1 MTLCTL
7 GLTFVDA
14 MSSAGDAE
22 PPASRPSVF
31 LSYASEDQAAAR
43 SIRDAM
49 DAAGLEVW
57 YDENELGGGDAWD
70 KKIRQQIR
78 ECDYFA
84 AVISARTEARH
95 EGYFRR
101 EWRLA
106 VERSLDMA
114 DDHLFLLPVVIDGTE
129 QAAARVPEK
138 FLAVQWVKVPN
149 GQPNPSLHA
158 LCSRLVAG
166 GASEVAAPRR
176 PPPRIGRGRDKP
188 VPAEMPVF
196 PTEEPGQRVKFW
208 VHVIEWAARTAWV
221 LLHRMP
227 KLVRAILAVWFFIF
241 VVGKGC
247 TRDRSEPAAVSPAA
261 AVKLK
266 EIAEKY
272 QGSKT
277 QGDIAKLG
285 ADIAREFAK
294 DDDDSPKEA
303 SPLLAIPFLAPV
315 DNPAA
320 AKLANSTF
328 ALLYGRLSLS
338 SQGKVGL
345 SKDPLLSLD
354 SAAAVQ
360 RARDSHSRFVVFGG
374 VQEVGGARVLTVEII
389 KVSDSTVVWT
399 KDYSIADADPS
410 TIATEVE
417 EKIPGL
423 GDN

>member
-1 MTLCTL
+1 MTLCAL
-7 GLTFVDA
+7 GLTFIDA
-14 MSSAGDAE
+14 MSSTGDAV
-22 PPASRPSVF
+22 PPAPRPSVF

-49 DAAGLEVW
+49 DAAGLDVW

-114 DDHLFLLPVVIDGTE
+114 DDHLFLLPMVIDNTD

-138 FLAVQWVKVPN
+138 FLTVQWVRIPN
-149 GQPNPSLHA
+149 GLPNQSLST
-158 LCSRLVAG
+158 LCGRLISG
-166 GASEVAAPRR
+166 GAADVAAPRR
-176 PPPRIGRGRDKP
+176 APPRIGRGKERP
-188 VPAEMPVF
+188 VPAELPIF

-208 VHVIEWAARTAWV
+208 VHVIEWVFKTAWA

-227 KLVRAILAVWFFIF
+227 RTVRAILGLWFFIF
-241 VVGKGC
+241 IVGRGC
-247 TRDRSEPAAVSPAA
+247 STDRSEHAPISPAA

-272 QGSKT
+272 QGSSSR
-277 QGDIAKLG
+277 GDIAKLG
-285 ADIAREFAK
+285 VDIAREFAK
-294 DDDDSPKEA
+294 EDDDSPKDS
-303 SPLLAIPFLAPV
+303 SPLLAIPFIAPA
-315 DNPAA
+315 DNPAE

-328 ALLYGRLSLS
+328 ALLYGRLSIS
-338 SQGKVGL
+338 NQGKVGL
-345 SKDPLLSLD
+345 SKEPYPSLD
-354 SAAAVQ
+354 SPSAVQ
-360 RARDSHSRFVVFGG
+360 RARDSHSRYVVFGG
-374 VQEVGGARVLTVEII
+374 IHDAGGARVLTVDIV
-389 KVSDSTVVWT
+389 KVADSSVVWT
-399 KDYSIADADPS
+399 KDYGVASTDPS
-410 TIATEVE
+410 TIAAEVE
-417 EKIPGL
+417 EKVPAL